1 MANYLLGVPT
11 IDGCTLRFSSDEV
24 TVSFENLKAWSP
36 VDPRTRELHVN
47 TQEEL
52 SSISNHGMNAPVEMK
67 FTVPCPSGQ
76 VADMIM
82 MYDKVHGTADGKGV
96 LDLVLPDGS
105 IWNFQNALLKTSPL
119 YRDIDN
125 TAGADLS
132 YTLVFQCQIGSYGE
146 Q

>member
-24 TVSFENLKAWSP
+24 TVAFENVKAWSP
-36 VDPRTRELHVN
+36 VDPRTRELYFN
-47 TQEEL
+47 PQEEL
-52 SSISNHGMNAPVEMK
+52 SGVSNHGMNAPLEMK

-76 VADMIM
+76 VVDLIL
-82 MYDKVHGTADGKGV
+82 MYDKVYGTADGKGV
-96 LDLVLPDGS
+96 LDLVLQDS
-105 IWNFQNALLKTSPL
+105 SVWTFKNAVLKTNPL
-119 YRDIDN
+119 YKDIDN

-132 YTLVFQCQIGSYGE
+132 YILVFQCEIGVANE